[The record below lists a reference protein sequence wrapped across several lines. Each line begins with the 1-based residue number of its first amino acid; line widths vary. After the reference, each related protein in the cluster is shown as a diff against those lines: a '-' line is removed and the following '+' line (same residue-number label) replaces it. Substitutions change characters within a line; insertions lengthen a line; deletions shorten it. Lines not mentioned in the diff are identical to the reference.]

1 MKNKIMSTISM
12 SLCMLT
18 NMFEKYHSFF
28 ILIWVNHGVNQKKK
42 INIRQNYKEEGLV
55 KSW

>member
-1 MKNKIMSTISM
+1 M

-28 ILIWVNHGVNQKKK
+28 ILIWVNRGVNQKKK
-42 INIRQNYKEEGLV
+42 KKKFNIRQNYKEEGLV

>member
-1 MKNKIMSTISM
+1 MSTISM

-18 NMFEKYHSFF
+18 NMFEKYLSFF